1 MKNFV
6 LASSSPRRLAI
17 LQQIGIQP
25 EVMVSAAA
33 EIKDGAPEDVVKANA
48 LAKGQAVAALVKD
61 KIVIA
66 SDTVVAIEGK
76 ILGKPKDEAEALVML
91 LELAGKS
98 HWVYSGVALID
109 SDTGET
115 LVDFDKTEVFFAPA
129 EQADLERYIRT
140 GEPMDKAGAY
150 GIQEMGALLVEKI
163 NGDYYTVMGLP
174 LAKLKKML
182 TDWQINL
189 WDYVQKNKEIK

>member
-1 MKNFV
+1 MKEFV
-6 LASSSPRRLAI
+6 LASASPRRLAI
-17 LQQIGIQP
+17 LKQIGIAP
-25 EVMVSAAA
+25 EVVVSEAR
-33 EIKDGAPEDVVKANA
+33 EIQQGAPEQVVKANA

-66 SDTVVAIEGK
+66 SDTVVAMDGK
-76 ILGKPKDEAEALVML
+76 ILGKPKEESEALAML
-91 LELAGKS
+91 STLAGKS
-98 HWVYSGVALID
+98 HWVYSGVALIN
-109 SDTGET
+109 SKTGET

-129 EQADLERYIRT
+129 EQADLERYIKT

-150 GIQEMGALLVEKI
+150 GIQERGALLVEKI

-182 TDWQINL
+182 ADWQINL
-189 WDYVQKNKEIK
+189 WDYIQKN

>member
-115 LVDFDKTEVFFAPA
+115 LVGFDKTEVSFAA
-129 EQADLERYIRT
+129 VEQADLERYIKT

-182 TDWQINL
+182 ADWQINL
-189 WDYVQKNKEIK
+189 WDYIQEK